1 VARYL
6 ANLAVT
12 TAGATALPRR
22 APGYHPLVAEPGF
35 RAVDCVCGHTRRS
48 PTVEG
53 AHTAARVVV
62 MLGGAFH
69 IRSSTGDALVGA
81 GAMVL
86 GNPGNAYELR
96 HVDDGGDRSIV
107 FDYDGALVDELGAGA
122 GARARAAFRRV
133 AVPCS
138 PASTAAVVLAREA
151 MRAGDAEALR
161 EAALA
166 VADAALAFGRDRGP
180 APPPYSGAQAR
191 RVAQTVRYIDAHSDG
206 DCALATLAAQA
217 GLTRFHFLR
226 VFRALTGQTPRQHV
240 IATRLRAAAIALR
253 ASRAPIVDVALDA
266 GFGDVTHFTHRFTA
280 SFGVSPRAYRNRA

>member
-6 ANLAVT
+6 ANVAVT
-12 TAGATALPRR
+12 AAAATALPRR
-22 APGYHPLVAEPGF
+22 PPGFHPLVAEPGF
-35 RAVDCVCGHTRRS
+35 SAVDCVCGHTRRS

-53 AHTAARVVV
+53 AHAAVRVVV

-107 FDYDGALVDELGAGA
+107 FDYDGAVVDELDAGT
-122 GARARAAFRRV
+122 GAAFRRA

-151 MRAGDAEALR
+151 VRAGDAEALR
-161 EAALA
+161 EAALV

-180 APPPYSGAQAR
+180 ASPPYSGAQAR

-206 DCALATLAAQA
+206 DCALATLAAHT

-253 ASRAPIVDVALDA
+253 TSRAPVVDVALAA

-280 SFGVSPRAYRNRA
+280 SFGCSPRAYRNRAA